1 MKIKFILLISSF
13 IITLYSYSQTNES
26 AYNKMVLQSIMTDQF
41 LEQYGISEA
50 DIKNIE
56 GSPYYKDNFQIGGIY
71 NAEGVVASGIPMRYN
86 IFADE
91 IEMRPS
97 SNPDDNTVKSLVKST
112 DFFAKIGTDNFIY
125 ILNSNSGE
133 KSGYFS
139 VLLDGTYFD
148 LYKKTT
154 VKYIKKKFAETNY
167 QRDQPAKFVKKEVF
181 YLVDNKGGF
190 YELPSKRKSFI
201 SIFKQ
206 NSKELESYIKVNKL
220 NITTETDMIKIVG
233 YYNSLL

>member
-1 MKIKFILLISSF
+1 
-13 IITLYSYSQTNES
+13 
-26 AYNKMVLQSIMTDQF
+26 MVLQSIMTDQF

>member
-1 MKIKFILLISSF
+1 MKIKFIFLISS
-13 IITLYSYSQTNES
+13 ISITFMGYSQVNES
-26 AYNKMVLQSIMTDQF
+26 AYNKMVNSAIMSEQF

-56 GSPYYKDNFQIGGIY
+56 GSPYYRNNFQIGGIY

-97 SNPDDNTVKSLVKST
+97 SNPDDTTIKSLVKSV
-112 DFFAKIGTDNFIY
+112 DIFAKIGADNFIY
-125 ILNSNSGE
+125 ILNTNSGE

-139 VLLDGTYFD
+139 VLLDDTYFD
-148 LYKKTT
+148 LYKKST
-154 VKYIKKKFAETNY
+154 VNYIKKKFAETNY
-167 QRDQPAKFVKKEVF
+167 QKDQPAKFIKKEVF
-181 YLVDNKGGF
+181 YLVDNKGVF

-206 NSKELESYIKVNKL
+206 KAKELESYIKDNNL
-220 NITTETDMIKIVG
+220 NVSKETDMIKIID
-233 YYNSLL
+233 YYNSIL

>member
-1 MKIKFILLISSF
+1 LKIKFILFISSL
-13 IITLYSYSQTNES
+13 TLTLSGYSQVNES
-26 AYNKMVLQSIMTDQF
+26 AHNKMVNIAIMNEQF

-71 NAEGVVASGIPMRYN
+71 NAEGVVVSGIPMRYN

-97 SNPDDNTVKSLVKST
+97 SNPDDTTIKSLVKST
-112 DFFAKIGTDNFIY
+112 DIFAKIGTDNFIY
-125 ILNSNSGE
+125 ILNTNSGD

-148 LYKKTT
+148 LYKKST
-154 VKYIKKKFAETNY
+154 VNYIKKKFAETNY
-167 QRDQPAKFVKKEVF
+167 QKDQPAKFIKKEVF
-181 YLVDNKGGF
+181 YLVDNKGVF

-201 SIFKQ
+201 SLFKQ
-206 NSKELESYIKVNKL
+206 KSKELESYIKDNKL
-220 NITTETDMIKIVG
+220 NITKESDMIKIVS
-233 YYNSLL
+233 YYNSIL